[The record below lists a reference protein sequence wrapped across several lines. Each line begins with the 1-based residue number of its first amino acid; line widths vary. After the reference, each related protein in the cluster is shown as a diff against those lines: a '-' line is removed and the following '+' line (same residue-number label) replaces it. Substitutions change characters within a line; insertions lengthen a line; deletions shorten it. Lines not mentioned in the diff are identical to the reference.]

1 MGLQQLPCYPAAPEG
16 GGLSTDGADGL
27 IGVQGEGPVMGAHEA
42 FLSSKALRYV
52 HTATELQA
60 RGEGECR
67 SAPLTEKV
75 LSACLLAIQS
85 PACANPFFRQ
95 EK

>member
-1 MGLQQLPCYPAAPEG
+1 
-16 GGLSTDGADGL
+16 
-27 IGVQGEGPVMGAHEA
+27 MGAGEHEA
-42 FLSSKALRYV
+42 FLSSKALCYV

-67 SAPLTEKV
+67 SAPLTETV
-75 LSACLLAIQS
+75 LSACLLATQS
-85 PACANPFFRQ
+85 PTCANPFFRQ